1 MRPPVSVPLPGRAA
15 WLGVA
20 PQRECLC
27 PESQSG
33 QGRPGSL
40 LQLPMAEQAAMR
52 WAQLVTGQTLQLLG
66 TTALLTSVRSKKRLR
81 KMKAMFSQPTA
92 CNREMLPVG
101 VSSWPWRLFFQDAG
115 GRIQEDGGK
124 WYLPRHQ
131 AHTQLCSNLSSW
143 DSLPSNFYFL
153 LSAPPLVGPIA
164 HLGSNACFIEGLICR

>member
-1 MRPPVSVPLPGRAA
+1 MLERPPVSVPLPGRAA

-33 QGRPGSL
+33 QGHPGSL
-40 LQLPMAEQAAMR
+40 LQLPVAERAAMR

-92 CNREMLPVG
+92 CNREMSVG
-101 VSSWPWRLFFQDAG
+101 VSSWPWLLFFQDAG

-124 WYLPRHQ
+124 
-131 AHTQLCSNLSSW
+131 
-143 DSLPSNFYFL
+143 
-153 LSAPPLVGPIA
+153 
-164 HLGSNACFIEGLICR
+164 